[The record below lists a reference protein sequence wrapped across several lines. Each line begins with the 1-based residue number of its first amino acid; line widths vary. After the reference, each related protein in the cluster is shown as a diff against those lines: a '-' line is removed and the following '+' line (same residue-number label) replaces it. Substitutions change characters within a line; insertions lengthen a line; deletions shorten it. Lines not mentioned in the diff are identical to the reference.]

1 MEDEEWIRRLRERLE
16 DYEEA
21 PPTELWEAISKQLGL
36 EEEPVRKPTIIRR
49 WHWVAAAAAAVLTLV
64 RFFVF
69 QEKTEEPTAPL
80 QTDAK
85 TILKKNPSPQTPSQ
99 PMAVITPSSTS
110 PRMPGQSIVLNQ
122 PVSEVEKEREATPE
136 PTPAPETAIPQPK
149 PFPLPEDMPET
160 AKPQRDSHTWTIGRI
175 SSGGLLA
182 ANSTEQNKPIPVYSD
197 LSNGGYSS
205 YDMTAGN
212 HATTYH
218 AEHRLPIRF
227 GLSLNYQ
234 LSTRAMLLTGL
245 NYTYLFSRFTATA
258 TGSSRESSYDQRLN
272 FLGIPVGIAYQLW
285 EAKRF
290 RIYAVGGLE
299 LDKCLDENP
308 WQLSVSAAVG
318 GEYAILRQLG
328 AYLEPSLGYYF
339 DDGSMLEH
347 YYKEHPLAPA
357 IQFGLRLHL
366 K

>member
-64 RFFVF
+64 GFFVF

-110 PRMPGQSIVLNQ
+110 PRMPAQAIVLNQ
-122 PVSEVEKEREATPE
+122 PVSEVEKEPEATPE

-160 AKPQRDSHTWTIGRI
+160 EEPQRDSHTWTIGLN

-258 TGSSRESSYDQRLN
+258 TGSSREASYDQRLN
-272 FLGIPVGIAYQLW
+272 YLGIPVGIAYQLW